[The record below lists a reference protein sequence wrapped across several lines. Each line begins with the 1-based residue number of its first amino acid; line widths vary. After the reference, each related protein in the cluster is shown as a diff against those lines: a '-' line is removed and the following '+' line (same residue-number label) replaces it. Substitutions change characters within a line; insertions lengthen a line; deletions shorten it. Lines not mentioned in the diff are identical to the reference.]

1 MRTKTSEEK
10 RPLTLEE
17 LEAEHLSDV
26 LEFTKGNK
34 NRAAA
39 LLGID
44 RRTLYRK
51 LEAYQRRAKANQV
64 EAG

>member
-1 MRTKTSEEK
+1 LRTKTSEEK

-26 LEFTKGNK
+26 LEYTGGNK
-34 NRAAA
+34 CRAAA

-44 RRTLYRK
+44 RRTLHRK
-51 LEAYQRRAKANQV
+51 LKAYELQAKANQV
-64 EAG
+64 GAG